1 MTSPTTGW
9 LEVINHDVL
18 PKLRAFVIQADGLA
32 TIVYVVALL
41 ALVALAIEAV
51 WLARRPPAGARTR
64 WGAIVLALTLALPS
78 AIVFKVGYQP
88 GANLPLLRPLELVN
102 VLLAPLHSMWVG
114 YDLSAVF
121 TGDVRLR
128 LAATL
133 ALLLLV
139 LVVVLVLARTG
150 NGHRLLRLA
159 GIALALGL
167 CVFPVSYLGQA
178 TASSAVLARAQAEG
192 QALFEA
198 KCQAAGAKRMRAG
211 LRAEGIRLTRLR
223 GEAGDERHED
233 SQWPGAGIPRDR
245 VGQAYIA
252 SFLDFE
258 YFDTADHPGW
268 NSGFMNGRVTMSGF
282 QFVDVEHSD
291 GTFRRYRLAAG
302 SPQGEMISEEIPAAA
317 AARHAVSYMPMDS
330 AQERAHWV
338 AGALVSVTDTQTG
351 ELLGELRT
359 AAFAPPSRQLFA
371 DPQRRNW
378 LLARTCPAWNDVP
391 DARARLFA
399 GEVVGPLRGR

>member
-1 MTSPTTGW
+1 
-9 LEVINHDVL
+9 
-18 PKLRAFVIQADGLA
+18 
-32 TIVYVVALL
+32 
-41 ALVALAIEAV
+41 
-51 WLARRPPAGARTR
+51 
-64 WGAIVLALTLALPS
+64 
-78 AIVFKVGYQP
+78 VGY
-88 GANLPLLRPLELVN
+88 ELSV
-102 VLLAPLHSMWVG
+102 
-114 YDLSAVF
+114 VF
-121 TGDVRLR
+121 TPDVRLR

-133 ALLLLV
+133 ALLLLL
-139 LVVVLVLARTG
+139 LVAVLARA
-150 NGHRLLRLA
+150 GHGQRVLRLA

-198 KCQAAGAKRMRAG
+198 KCQAVGAKRMRAG

-233 SQWPGAGIPRDR
+233 PQWPGAGIPRDR

-258 YFDTADHPGW
+258 YFDTGDHPGW

-302 SPQGEMISEEIPAAA
+302 SSQGDMISEEIPAAA

-359 AAFAPPSRQLFA
+359 AAFAPPSRRPFA

-391 DARARLFA
+391 DAMARLFA